1 MDLFLPLAAL
11 GASAAE
17 QHIEHVVYQFA
28 WLLLAAALLGM
39 LSLRLNVPYATALVS
54 GGSLISASGWIELPR
69 LTPNVVL
76 FVFLPP
82 LLFDAAFRLDMRALR
97 VTWRPILLLAVPG
110 VLVTAAIVGGT
121 LALFGVVTLGA
132 ALLFG
137 AIVAATD
144 PVAVI
149 SVFSRLRVSARLAT
163 VAEAESLIND
173 GVAITLFTALG
184 AYAVSSAFDIVA
196 TLQVF
201 TRQVGLGLLVG
212 LTCGFIVAWLT
223 RTIDDHLVEMALS
236 AALAYGSYLV
246 AHSLDASGPLACVA
260 AGLLHGS
267 YGRTIGMSA
276 ATHALLDNLWEYL
289 GFAANGFVFLLVGAS
304 VELANLREHAV
315 AVAVAIVAVVASRFL
330 VIEGSHWL
338 VPRQRQLQPLGAAE
352 RVVLGWGG
360 LRGAL
365 TVALALA
372 LPRDVPARDVLLAM
386 AYGVV
391 LFTLLVQALTL
402 PWVIRRVGLGM

>member
-1 MDLFLPLAAL
+1 MQHLWPLAAV
-11 GASAAE
+11 GASAAD

-28 WLLLAAALLGM
+28 WLLLAAALLGV
-39 LSLRLNVPYATALVS
+39 LSWRLNVPYAVVLVV
-54 GGSLISASGWIELPR
+54 GGILLSASGWISLPA

-82 LLFDAAFRLDMRALR
+82 LLFDAAFRLDVSVMRVA
-97 VTWRPILLLAVPG
+97 WRPILLLAVPG
-110 VLVTAAIVGGT
+110 VLATAGIVGGA
-121 LALFGVVTLGA
+121 LALAGTVGLGA

-149 SVFSRLRVSARLAT
+149 SVFSRLRVSHRLAT
-163 VAEAESLIND
+163 IAEAESLIND
-173 GVAITLFTALG
+173 GMAITLFTALS
-184 AYAVSSAFDIVA
+184 AYAVSGVFDVQDTFQI
-196 TLQVF
+196 F

-212 LTCGFIVAWLT
+212 LACGFVVAWLG
-223 RTIDDHLVEMALS
+223 RPVEDHLVEMALS

-267 YGRTIGMSA
+267 YGRTIGMSTA
-276 ATHALLDNLWEYL
+276 ARRLLDDLWEYL
-289 GFAANGFVFLLVGAS
+289 GFAANGFVFLLVGVS
-304 VELANLREHAV
+304 VELDSLRQHAGPI
-315 AVAVAIVAVVASRFL
+315 AIAIVAVVLSRFA
-330 VIEGSHWL
+330 VIEGSHWV
-338 VPRQRQLQPLGAAE
+338 VPRRQQLVGAGE
-352 RVVLGWGG
+352 RRVLAWGG

-365 TVALALA
+365 TIALALA
-372 LPRDVPARDVLLAM
+372 MPLDVPARATLLAM

-391 LFTLLVQALTL
+391 LFTLLVQTLTL
-402 PWVIRRVGLGM
+402 PLVIRRANVGA